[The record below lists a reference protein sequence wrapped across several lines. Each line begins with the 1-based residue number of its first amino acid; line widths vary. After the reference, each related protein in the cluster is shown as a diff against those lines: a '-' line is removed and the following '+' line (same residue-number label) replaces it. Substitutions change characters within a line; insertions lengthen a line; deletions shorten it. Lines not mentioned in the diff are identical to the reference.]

1 MCYNT
6 PMDDSEKLDRIL
18 KLTEENNRKIKALYR
33 AQIWATV
40 RSVIYWCLIIAIGV
54 GSFYFIQP
62 YLTAMNQLIGA
73 VTGNENASFFNISPS
88 SLKGLVN

>member
-1 MCYNT
+1 
-6 PMDDSEKLDRIL
+6 MDDSEKLDRIL

-33 AQIWATV
+33 AQIWATI

-62 YLTAMNQLIGA
+62 YLTAMNQLMKT
-73 VTGNENASFFNISPS
+73 VTGNENASFLNVNLN